1 MLWIY
6 GPFIDPMSGADFV
19 PLNTADNW
27 RHFVL
32 GVGMIGP
39 GVIFGRNSN
48 ATALLRQAATVDLL
62 LVGFQ

>member
-1 MLWIY
+1 VLWIY

-48 ATALLRQAATVDLL
+48 AVNWRATWFWLRFREADRR
-62 LVGFQ
+62 